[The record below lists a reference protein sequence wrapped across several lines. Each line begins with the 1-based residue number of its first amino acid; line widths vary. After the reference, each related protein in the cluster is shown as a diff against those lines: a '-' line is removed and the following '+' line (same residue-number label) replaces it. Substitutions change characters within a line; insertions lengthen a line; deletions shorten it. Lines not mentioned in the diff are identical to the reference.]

1 MEAGQKWQT
10 ASIQLEWYELS
21 NRPKLPPHLST
32 SHCCLGSPRMGGDT
46 GIESPWGAGW
56 WLGPPPLHRLQ
67 PGAPPPARFPS
78 QEGKEGSCWEALPCS
93 QDPGLGRQRHKGG
106 DPGPRTEDGPAAAH
120 RKGEKEQEP
129 RSPQSS
135 FVGTGSYAKQSPP
148 ARLCHLTF
156 IPRTRG
162 DGSQS
167 GCEGKARR
175 GLDYW
180 TINETRRRFGGYSPV
195 QGCHF

>member
-21 NRPKLPPHLST
+21 NRPRLPPHLST

-56 WLGPPPLHRLQ
+56 RLGPPPLHRLQ

-135 FVGTGSYAKQSPP
+135 FVGTGSNAKQSPP

-167 GCEGKARR
+167 GCEGKEGPGSITA
-175 GLDYW
+175 
-180 TINETRRRFGGYSPV
+180 PV
-195 QGCHF
+195 AWHR